1 MIVFE
6 SFQPGAPLGESPFTF
21 DASALAQWAALYP
34 GDDATAPQMPPG
46 MVSMIVMRAYMAT
59 ITPRPP
65 GNVHASQ
72 HIEMHRLPKL
82 GETIRTA
89 LTCESK
95 ELRKERRWVHLASVS
110 TDTRGNLL
118 FTGRMTMI
126 WAA

>member
-1 MIVFE
+1 MITFDT
-6 SFQPGAPLGESPFTF
+6 FQPGAPLGESPFTF
-21 DASALAQWAALYP
+21 DAFALAQWTALYP
-34 GDDATAPQMPPG
+34 GADTIAPLMPPG

-72 HIEMHRLPKL
+72 HIEMHRLPNL
-82 GETIRTA
+82 GDTIRTTF
-89 LTCESK
+89 TCESR
-95 ELRKERRWVHLASVS
+95 ELRKERRWVRLASAS
-110 TDTRGNLL
+110 TDAGGNLL